1 MHCDAREFVGFT
13 RVALRT
19 NWRSVTKVQRAKEAV
34 VAATELAGLTG
45 QQKAAIMMLA
55 IGEDRA
61 ARLFTSLDEEELKE
75 LSQAMV
81 NLGTVNAK
89 TIEALFVEFAQLISG
104 SGPLG
109 SLSGTYASTERL
121 LAKALP
127 GEKVNEIME
136 DIRGPAGRTM
146 WDKRGNVS
154 ESILANFL
162 KNEFPQAVAVVLG
175 KPHSDKAAG
184 ILAELP
190 ETLAS
195 EVVEKM
201 LAMQNV
207 KKEALT
213 AVENTLRD
221 EFMATLSNSRQGD
234 THEMMAEIFNSSDRN
249 TERRF
254 MSILEERSEE
264 SAERVK
270 ALMFTFDDL
279 QKLDPSGI
287 QTLLR
292 GVDKAQVG
300 IALKGASETLRDLF
314 FSNMSERQ
322 GKILKEDMD
331 AMGAVRLRDV
341 DEAQAGIVAHA
352 KELSDA
358 GELIITDEAGA
369 DELVY

>member
-1 MHCDAREFVGFT
+1 M
-13 RVALRT
+13 
-19 NWRSVTKVQRAKEAV
+19 
-34 VAATELAGLTG
+34 AATELAGLTG
-45 QQKAAIMMLA
+45 QQKAATMMLA

-75 LSQAMV
+75 LSQVMA

-89 TIEALFVEFAQLISG
+89 TIEALFVEFAQLISS

-121 LAKALP
+121 LAKVLP

-146 WDKRGNVS
+146 WDKLGNVS
-154 ESILANFL
+154 ESVLANFL
-162 KNEFPQAVAVVLG
+162 KNEFPQAVAVVLS
-175 KPHSDKAAG
+175 KLHSDKAAG

-195 EVVEKM
+195 EVVERM

-207 KKEALT
+207 KKEVLT

-221 EFMATLSNSRQGD
+221 EFMATLSNSRLGD
-234 THEMMAEIFNSSDRN
+234 THEMMAEIFNSFDRN

-279 QKLDPSGI
+279 QKLGPSGI

-322 GKILKEDMD
+322 GKILEEDMD
-331 AMGAVRLRDV
+331 AMGAVRLRDL

-358 GELIITDEAGA
+358 GEIIITDEAGA

>member
-1 MHCDAREFVGFT
+1 M
-13 RVALRT
+13 
-19 NWRSVTKVQRAKEAV
+19 
-34 VAATELAGLTG
+34 AATELAGLTG

-75 LSQAMV
+75 LSQVMA

-89 TIEALFVEFAQLISG
+89 TIEALFVEFAQLISS

-121 LAKALP
+121 LAKVLP

-146 WDKRGNVS
+146 WDKLGNVS
-154 ESILANFL
+154 ESVLANFL
-162 KNEFPQAVAVVLG
+162 KNEFPQAVAVVLS
-175 KPHSDKAAG
+175 KLHSDKAAG

-195 EVVEKM
+195 EVVERM

-207 KKEALT
+207 KKEVLT

-221 EFMATLSNSRQGD
+221 EFMATLSNSRLGD
-234 THEMMAEIFNSSDRN
+234 THEMMAEIFNSFDRN

-279 QKLDPSGI
+279 QKLGPSGI

-322 GKILKEDMD
+322 GKILEEDMD

-358 GELIITDEAGA
+358 GEIIITDEAGA

>member
-1 MHCDAREFVGFT
+1 
-13 RVALRT
+13 
-19 NWRSVTKVQRAKEAV
+19 

-45 QQKAAIMMLA
+45 QQKAATMMLA

-75 LSQAMV
+75 LSQVMA

-89 TIEALFVEFAQLISG
+89 TIEALFVEFAQLISS

-121 LAKALP
+121 LAKVLP

-146 WDKRGNVS
+146 WDKLGNVS
-154 ESILANFL
+154 ESVLANFL
-162 KNEFPQAVAVVLG
+162 KNEFPQAVAVVLS
-175 KPHSDKAAG
+175 KLHSDKAAG

-195 EVVEKM
+195 EVVERM

-207 KKEALT
+207 KKEVLT

-221 EFMATLSNSRQGD
+221 EFMATLSNSRLGD
-234 THEMMAEIFNSSDRN
+234 THEMMAEIFNSFDRN

-279 QKLDPSGI
+279 QKLGPSGI

-322 GKILKEDMD
+322 GKILEEDMD
-331 AMGAVRLRDV
+331 AMGAVRLRDL

-358 GELIITDEAGA
+358 GEIIITDEAGA

>member
-1 MHCDAREFVGFT
+1 MA
-13 RVALRT
+13 
-19 NWRSVTKVQRAKEAV
+19 S
-34 VAATELAGLTG
+34 TELAGLTG

-61 ARLFTSLDEEELKE
+61 AKLFGSLDEDELKE
-75 LSQAMV
+75 LSQAMA
-81 NLGTVNAK
+81 NLGTISAK

-104 SGPLG
+104 TGPLG

-127 GEKVNEIME
+127 GDKVNEIME

-146 WDKRGNVS
+146 WDKLGNVG
-154 ESILANFL
+154 ESVLVNFL
-162 KNEFPQAVAVVLG
+162 KNEYPQTVAVVLG
-175 KPHSDKAAG
+175 KLSSDHAAR

-190 ETLAS
+190 ESFAS
-195 EVVEKM
+195 EVVERM

-207 KKEALT
+207 KKEVLT

-221 EFMATLSNSRQGD
+221 EFMVTLANSRQGD
-234 THEMMAEIFNSSDRN
+234 THEMMAEIFNSFDRN
-249 TERRF
+249 TEQRF
-254 MSILEERSEE
+254 MSILEERSSE

-279 QKLDPSGI
+279 QKLDPSGM
-287 QTLLR
+287 QTVLR
-292 GVDKAQVG
+292 GIDKTQLA
-300 IALKGASETLRDLF
+300 IALKGASETMRDRF
-314 FSNMSERQ
+314 FTNMSERQ
-322 GKILKEDMD
+322 GKMLREDTD
-331 AMGAVRLRDV
+331 AMRAVRLRDV
-341 DEAQAGIVAHA
+341 DEAQAGIVSHA

-358 GELIITDEAGA
+358 GEIIVADEAGE

>member
-1 MHCDAREFVGFT
+1 M
-13 RVALRT
+13 
-19 NWRSVTKVQRAKEAV
+19 
-34 VAATELAGLTG
+34 AATELAGLTG

-75 LSQAMV
+75 LSQVMA

-89 TIEALFVEFAQLISG
+89 TIEALFVEFAQLISS

-121 LAKALP
+121 LAKVLP

-146 WDKRGNVS
+146 WDKLGNVS
-154 ESILANFL
+154 ESVLANFL
-162 KNEFPQAVAVVLG
+162 KNEFPQAVAVVLS
-175 KPHSDKAAG
+175 KLHSDKAAG

-195 EVVEKM
+195 EVVERM

-207 KKEALT
+207 KKEVLT

-221 EFMATLSNSRQGD
+221 EFMATLSNSRLGD
-234 THEMMAEIFNSSDRN
+234 THEMMAEIFNGFDRN

-279 QKLDPSGI
+279 QKLGPSGI

-322 GKILKEDMD
+322 GKILEEDMD
-331 AMGAVRLRDV
+331 AMGAVRLRDL

-358 GELIITDEAGA
+358 GEIIITDEAGA

>member
-1 MHCDAREFVGFT
+1 MGP
-13 RVALRT
+13 L
-19 NWRSVTKVQRAKEAV
+19 WAKEAV
-34 VAATELAGLTG
+34 VASTELAGLTG

-61 ARLFTSLDEEELKE
+61 GTLFENLDEEELKE
-75 LSQAMV
+75 LSQAMA

-104 SGPLG
+104 TGPLG
-109 SLSGTYASTERL
+109 SLSGTYSSTERL

-127 GEKVNEIME
+127 SDKVNAIME

-146 WDKRGNVS
+146 WDKLGNVS
-154 ESILANFL
+154 DTVLANFL
-162 KNEFPQAVAVVLG
+162 KNEYPQTVAVVLG
-175 KPHSDKAAG
+175 KLHSDQAAD

-190 ETLAS
+190 ESLSS
-195 EVVEKM
+195 EVVDRM
-201 LAMQNV
+201 LSMQHV
-207 KKEALT
+207 KKEVLVAI
-213 AVENTLRD
+213 ENTLRD
-221 EFMATLSNSRQGD
+221 EFMATLTNSQQGD
-234 THEMMAEIFNSSDRN
+234 THEMMAEVFNSFDRN
-249 TERRF
+249 TEQRF
-254 MSILEERSEE
+254 MSMLEERNEE

-279 QKLDPSGI
+279 QKLDPSGM

-292 GVDKAQVG
+292 GVDKNQVG
-300 IALKGASETLRDLF
+300 VALKGASETIRDLF

-322 GKILKEDMD
+322 GKMMREDME

-341 DEAQAGIVAHA
+341 DEAQAAIVSHA

-358 GELIITDEAGA
+358 GEIIITDEASA